1 MNTPQLDPAEL
12 VAAMP
17 DIARALLGEPNRQ
30 VSRPGN
36 PRYGTHGSL
45 SIDLAKGVFHDKEA
59 GVGGGVIDLVVRERG
74 GTRAEAVEWLQS
86 NGFLKAPTISKS
98 VASQPQRTFYDYCD
112 ADGVVRYRVERRNGP
127 EGKTFR
133 QHGPDGRGGFI
144 CAQGCM
150 EGVERLPYHLDKI
163 AASDADDAPI
173 YIVEGEKDADRLTS
187 LGLIATCNSGGANKW
202 PDTIGHWFTGRRVV
216 IIGDNDE
223 PGRLHAADVAGK
235 LRDIAA
241 SVVVVDLPGL
251 PEKGDVS
258 DWLDRGGT
266 LAELNRLIDEAAR
279 QVQQTAS
286 PVLTILD
293 PAKWHGEAPPAREW
307 SVSEWIPL
315 KQATYLTGK
324 GSAGKSLL
332 AQQLATCISL
342 GLPFLGQRTKE
353 APAFYITAEDDADE
367 LWRRQ
372 AAICRSLNITL
383 SALHDRLHLV
393 SLAGEIGN
401 ELVTFDDRG
410 KLRIEPRFHH
420 IEAAVAGHDGAFIA
434 LDNVAHFTADE
445 IRRSSVAGFM
455 STLNRLAM
463 SVGGSLLI
471 LGHPNKIGAEFS
483 GSTAWENQVRSR
495 LYLETPTDEHGV
507 ANDRDARV
515 LTRSKSNYARN
526 GEQIAFRW
534 HEWAFVRDED
544 LPTHIR
550 QTIAD
555 TVTAGA
561 ENAAFLECLAVC
573 AEKQRAVSHV
583 PGVNYAP
590 KVFAK
595 MTEAKRYPESKLA
608 GAMNRLW
615 NMGVILFDQQLWKGT
630 DRHWKHGI
638 ARAEKCGDPP
648 AGTPCG
654 DHALSDCNSLR
665 EPCGGDPPYTTYNGA
680 PSHEVGAPSSF
691 EESETDF
698 AASNEAEF

>member
-1 MNTPQLDPAEL
+1 MSL
-12 VAAMP
+12 
-17 DIARALLGEPNRQ
+17 ARKATEHLRGDWH
-30 VSRPGN
+30 GT
-36 PRYGTHGSL
+36 YGTAPAPGHGKADRGL
-45 SIDLAKGVFHDKEA
+45 SITDTDDGQDVLINSFNGADWRPVKDELRDRGILPPLSREA
-59 GVGGGVIDLVVRERG
+59 PRSRESGRYEYVDSD
-74 GTRAEAVEWLQS
+74 GTVLY
-86 NGFLKAPTISKS
+86 
-98 VASQPQRTFYDYCD
+98 RT
-112 ADGVVRYRVERRNGP
+112 VRVEKSG
-127 EGKTFR
+127 GKEFIAQR
-133 QHGPDGRGGFI
+133 PDGKGGWVAGI
-144 CAQGCM
+144 K
-150 EGVERLPYHLDKI
+150 GVERVPYRLPELLAAPLDTVV
-163 AASDADDAPI
+163 
-173 YIVEGEKDADRLTS
+173 YIVEGERKAETLAAWGFTATAVAFGANGGWKDAF
-187 LGLIATCNSGGANKW
+187 GPYFN
-202 PDTIGHWFTGRRVV
+202 GRTVA
-216 IIGDNDE
+216 ILPDNDD
-223 PGRLHAADVAGK
+223 PGRDFAEKVRASIASHGGK
-235 LRDIAA
+235 AFF
-241 SVVVVDLPGL
+241 VELPGL
-251 PEKGDVS
+251 PPKGDVV
-258 DWLDRGGT
+258 DWKAAGGT
-266 LAELNRLIDEAAR
+266 AEELRRLTEAAG

-393 SLAGEIGN
+393 SLAGEVGN
-401 ELVTFDDRG
+401 ELVTFDERG

-550 QTIAD
+550 QSIAD

-573 AEKQRAVSHV
+573 TEKQRAVSHV

-638 ARAEKCGDPP
+638 ARAEKCGNPP

-654 DHALSDCNSLR
+654 DPELSPCNSLR

-698 AASNEAEF
+698 AASNRVRF